1 MWLQF
6 IHWLEH
12 LQIPCSFQKYWR
24 TCCPGCGFQ
33 SALIELLKGNIC
45 ESILIYPALIPIL
58 VTILLFF
65 IKLKISSKLIS
76 ITLRSSFFLSIIL
89 ILSNY
94 IIKLISSS

>member
-1 MWLQF
+1 MWYKFIQWLEKLQF
-6 IHWLEH
+6 
-12 LQIPCSFQKYWR
+12 PCTFKKHMGIS
-24 TCCPGCGFQ
+24 CPGCGFQ

-94 IIKLISSS
+94 IIKLIFSS